1 VKIAVTGASGF
12 IGSALCAGL
21 EAGGVDMLRLVRREP
36 RGRGE
41 ARWSP
46 DASFDTA
53 PIEGCDILI
62 HLAGEGVA
70 DGRWTAAKKARI
82 RDSRAGA
89 TRHLCDALLQMKN
102 PPRRFFCA
110 SAIGYYGDRGD
121 EALDEASPPGAGF
134 LSEVCREWEA
144 ASAGVGAAGIGRTIF
159 RIGVVLDAGGGAL
172 ARMLPLFR
180 LGLGGRLGDG
190 AQWMSWIGLG
200 DAVAAIRFL
209 LDTSSASGV
218 FNLTAP
224 EPCRQAEFARALG
237 AALRRPAALPAP
249 AWALRAALG
258 GAADEVLLAGARVRP
273 RRLIEAGFAFRTP
286 SLAAALREAITPA
299 ETE

>member
-1 VKIAVTGASGF
+1 MRIAVTGASGF
-12 IGSALCAGL
+12 IGAALCSEL
-21 EAGGVDMLRLVRREP
+21 ETGGAELLRLVRREP
-36 RGRGE
+36 RNRAE
-41 ARWSP
+41 AHWSP
-46 DASFDTA
+46 DAPFDAA
-53 PIEGCDILI
+53 PIEGCDALV

-70 DGRWTAAKKARI
+70 DSRWTAAKKARI
-82 RDSRAGA
+82 HGSRVGA
-89 TRHLCDALLQMKN
+89 TRHLCDTLLRLKN

-121 EALDEASPPGAGF
+121 ETLDEASPPGTGF
-134 LSEVCREWEA
+134 LSGVCRDWEA
-144 ASAGVGAAGIGRTIF
+144 ASTGIEASGIGRVIL
-159 RIGVVLDAGGGAL
+159 RIGVVLGAGGGAL
-172 ARMLPLFR
+172 AKMLPLFR
-180 LGLGGRLGDG
+180 LGLGGRLGTG

-209 LDTSSASGV
+209 LDTPSASGV

-237 AALRRPAALPAP
+237 AALRRPAFLPAP

-258 GAADEVLLAGARVRP
+258 GAADEVLLAGTRVRP
-273 RRLIEAGFAFRTP
+273 RRLLEAGFTFRTP
-286 SLAAALREAITPA
+286 TLPAALREATTPA